1 MVVQKLL
8 SFVNKRKI
16 TWIIALFVVVL
27 LVGWNKFGQQ
37 TKKAVKEVTHTVK
50 RETIKQT
57 LTVTGKLDA
66 KEKITLRFQSS
77 GLLALVGVKEGDVV
91 TKYQAIAGLDQAEL
105 QKNLQKYLN
114 TYENERRDFDQT
126 KDEYREPSQ
135 RYWGLTWDQRND
147 ADRAL
152 QKAQF
157 DLNSAVLDVELKNIA
172 LKYATLIS
180 PIAGV
185 VTKVGSPIAGVNVT
199 PTQAEFEIVNPDS
212 IYLSVLPDQTEVST
226 ITSSQS
232 ADIVFDAFPDT
243 HIQGFVQSVAFT
255 PKTGETSTVYEVDV
269 RFPLDTIAKYRIG
282 MTADATFTTAEKP
295 DVLAIPIRFLKSEN
309 GKNYVMRKTIKGKEK
324 QYVQIGIES
333 DDMTEITGGLA
344 EGDILY
350 D

>member
-16 TWIIALFVVVL
+16 IFIVVLLVVVL
-27 LVGWNKFGQQ
+27 LVGWNRFGQQ
-37 TKKAVKEVTHTVK
+37 TKKTAKVVTHTVK
-50 RETIKQT
+50 KETIRQT

-77 GLLALVGVKEGDVV
+77 GLLNWVGVKEGDVV
-91 TKYQAIAGLDQAEL
+91 TKYQAIAGLDQQEL

-114 TYENERRDFDQT
+114 SYESERRDFEQT
-126 KDEYREPSQ
+126 KDEYRQPSQ
-135 RYWGLTWDQRND
+135 GYWELTWDQRND

-157 DLNSAVLDVELKNIA
+157 DLNSSVLDVELKNIA

-180 PIAGV
+180 PIAGI
-185 VTKVGSPIAGVNVT
+185 VTKVGTPIAGVNIT

-226 ITSSQS
+226 ISASQS

-269 RFPLDTIAKYRIG
+269 RFPSEATMKYRVG
-282 MTADATFTTAEKP
+282 MTADATFTIIEKP
-295 DVLAIPIRFLKSEN
+295 DVLAVPIRFIKNEN
-309 GKNYVMRKTIKGKEK
+309 GKNYVMKKTGSGKEK

>member
-1 MVVQKLL
+1 MVVQKIKT
-8 SFVNKRKI
+8 FVNKRKI
-16 TWIIALFVVVL
+16 TWIIALLVVVVL
-27 LVGWNKFGQQ
+27 VAWNKFGQPE
-37 TKKAVKEVTHTVK
+37 KKSAKETTHTVK
-50 RETIKQT
+50 KETLKQT

-77 GLLALVGVKEGDVV
+77 GRLNWVGVKEGDTV
-91 TKYQAIAGLDQAEL
+91 TKYQAIASLDQVEL

-114 TYENERRDFDQT
+114 TYESERRDFEQT
-126 KDEYREPSQ
+126 KEEYRQPAQ
-135 RYWGLTWDQRND
+135 GYWGLSWDQRND

-172 LKYATLIS
+172 LRYATIYS
-180 PIAGV
+180 PIDGI
-185 VTKVGSPIAGVNVT
+185 VTRLGTPIAGVNIT
-199 PTQAEFEIVNPDS
+199 PAQAEFEIVNPDS

-226 ITSSQS
+226 ISSSQS
-232 ADIVFDAFPDT
+232 ADIVFDAFPDE
-243 HIQGFVQSVAFT
+243 HIEGRIQSIAFT
-255 PKTGETSTVYEVDV
+255 PKAGETSTVYEVDV
-269 RFPLDTIAKYRIG
+269 RFPLQRTTYRVG
-282 MTADATFTTAEKP
+282 MTADATFTISEKP
-295 DVLAIPIRFLKSEN
+295 DVLAIPIRFVKSEN
-309 GKNYVMRKTIKGKEK
+309 GKTFVMKKTDTGKEK

>member
-1 MVVQKLL
+1 MKRIV
-8 SFVNKRKI
+8 KRKI
-16 TWIIALFVVVL
+16 TWVIALLVVTL
-27 LVGWNKFGQQ
+27 LVGWNRFTPQA
-37 TKKAVKEVTHTVK
+37 KKSVKEVVHTVK
-50 RETIKQT
+50 KETIKQT
-57 LTVTGKLDA
+57 LTITGKLDA
-66 KEKITLRFQSS
+66 KEKVTLRFQSS
-77 GLLALVGVKEGDVV
+77 GLLAWVGVKEGDMV

-105 QKNLQKYLN
+105 QKNLQKYLH

-126 KDEYREPSQ
+126 KDEYRQPAQ
-135 RYWGLTWDQRND
+135 GYWGLTWDQRND

-172 LKYATLIS
+172 LTYATLTT
-180 PIAGV
+180 PIGGI
-185 VTKVGSPIAGVNVT
+185 VTKVGTPIAGVNIT

-226 ITSSQS
+226 ITASAT

-243 HIQGFVQSVAFT
+243 HIQGSVHSVAFT
-255 PKTGETSTVYEVDV
+255 PKLGETSTVYEVDV
-269 RFPLDTIAKYRIG
+269 RFPVDTTMKYRVG
-282 MTADATFTTAEKP
+282 MTADATFTLMEKP
-295 DVLAIPIRFLKSEN
+295 DVLAIPIRFIKNEN
-309 GKNYVMRKTIKGKEK
+309 GKNYVMKKTSKGKEK

>member
-1 MVVQKLL
+1 MKRLL
-8 SFVNKRKI
+8 KRKI
-16 TWIIALFVVVL
+16 TWIIALLVIGVL
-27 LVGWNKFGQQ
+27 IGWNRFEQA
-37 TKKAVKEVTHTVK
+37 TKKSVKETTYTVK
-50 RETIKQT
+50 KETIKQT

-77 GLLALVGVKEGDVV
+77 GLLTWVGVKEGDVV
-91 TKYQAIAGLDQAEL
+91 TKYQAIAGLDQLEL

-114 TYENERRDFDQT
+114 TYSKTRWDFEQT
-126 KDEYREPSQ
+126 KDEYQAPAQ
-135 RYWGLTWDQRND
+135 NYWGLSVNQRND
-147 ADRAL
+147 IDRAF

-172 LKYATLIS
+172 LKYATLIT
-180 PIAGV
+180 PISGI
-185 VTKVGSPIAGVNVT
+185 VTKVGTPIAGVNIT
-199 PTQAEFEIVNPDS
+199 PTQAEFEIVNPES

-226 ITSSQS
+226 ITASQS

-243 HIQGFVQSVAFT
+243 HIQGQVQGVAFT
-255 PKTGETSTVYEVDV
+255 PKAGETSTVYEVDV
-269 RFPLDTIAKYRIG
+269 RFPLEQTTKYRVG
-282 MTADATFTTAEKP
+282 MTADATFTISEKT

-309 GKNYVMRKTIKGKEK
+309 GKNYVMKKTSKGKEK

-344 EGDILY
+344 QGDILY